1 MEHGHCNAKFKTTE
15 KDDNNEAIGINNPAL
30 VYVIQVLLTY
40 SNHVIYVSKVSGM
53 GKTAHCTFHS

>member
-30 VYVIQVLLTY
+30 VYVIQVLLT
-40 SNHVIYVSKVSGM
+40 SA
-53 GKTAHCTFHS
+53 TT